1 MQLEF
6 NKVYHLYNRS
16 NNRELLFKKKE
27 NYRYFLHKFKV
38 RFENSLSVYAY
49 CLMPTHFHFLI
60 RVETKEIDELRKQ
73 IGIHL
78 SSYTKAINKAFD
90 RNGSLFQQHTKAK
103 LIEDRAYLLT
113 LISYIHQN
121 PVRVGLVDQ
130 LIDWPYSSYRD
141 LAGYQNGM
149 LVDNSLVET
158 YFSLVEKFREFSKRT
173 IQNIPEKYWV

>member
-16 NNRELLFKKKE
+16 NNRELLFKRKE

-38 RFENSLSVYAY
+38 RFENAFSVYTY
-49 CLMPTHFHFLI
+49 CLMPTHFHFLV
-60 RVETKEIDELRKQ
+60 RVETEEIDELKKQ

-78 SSYTKAINKAFD
+78 SAYTKAINKAFD

-103 LIEDRAYLLT
+103 LIDDRDYLLT

-121 PVRVGLVDQ
+121 PVRAGLVHRFE
-130 LIDWPYSSYRD
+130 DWQFSSYQA
-141 LAGYQNGM
+141 LAGYRNDT
-149 LVDNSLVET
+149 LVADSLIEE
-158 YFSLVEKFREFSKRT
+158 YFSSVENFRKFSERT
-173 IQNIPEKYWV
+173 VQF